1 MIEYA
6 SHRRSGSF
14 HALNATLAQ
23 APPSIVASINAKRR
37 AAGLIA
43 VPTRGNPRAKL
54 PPRRPTTPML
64 MPRKR
69 QWGPA
74 TAAQWAGLRLDAAIV
89 IGRLRMN
96 LRN

>member
-1 MIEYA
+1 MATEYA
-6 SHRRSGSF
+6 SHSRGF
-14 HALNATLAQ
+14 HQLTATLAQ

-37 AAGLIA
+37 AAGLIE
-43 VPTRGNPRAKL
+43 VPTRGNPKAKL
-54 PPRRPTTPML
+54 TPRRPTTTTP

-74 TAAQWAGLRLDAAIV
+74 TAAQWAGLRLSATIAC
-89 IGRLRMN
+89 GRLRQS